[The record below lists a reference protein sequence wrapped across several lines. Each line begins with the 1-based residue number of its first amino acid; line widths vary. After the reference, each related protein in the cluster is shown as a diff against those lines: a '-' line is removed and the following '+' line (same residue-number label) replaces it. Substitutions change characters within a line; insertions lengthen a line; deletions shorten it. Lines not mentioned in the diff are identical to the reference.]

1 MSLEVTY
8 KGSQIAQ
15 LTQDGSLTLN
25 TAGKYCEG
33 DIGLTYTG
41 DGGEPSLPPGYTR
54 LKYIEGTGTQYL
66 ILPYSPNI
74 KTRVRI
80 RSFRTS
86 SQSYS
91 SCQFGTSNPTCQ
103 ASGIYIAFGNVA
115 DRTGRFNPDYDVPEY
130 TFDKDYIKDEEG
142 NILVNIGATSISTAK
157 NAVFGVVCRINCD
170 TLQVDR
176 IEKSRLYKFEISED
190 DEVMILLY
198 PALRDSDNEVG
209 AYDVVNDVFYTNAG
223 TGAFVG
229 GLL

>member
-66 ILPYSPNI
+66 ILPYSLNI

-86 SQSYS
+86 SQNYS
-91 SCQFGTSNPTCQ
+91 SSQFGTINPPLQ
-103 ASGIYIAFGNVA
+103 ISGSYIGFGDA
-115 DRTGRFNPDYDVPEY
+115 TDRSGRFNPDYDTPEY
-130 TFDKDYIKDEEG
+130 TLDKDYIKDEEG
-142 NILVNIGATSISTAK
+142 NILVNIGATSISTAQ

-170 TLQVDR
+170 TLHVDR